1 MEEQLGSGVLLTL
14 GIASL
19 AIGGAIKLL
28 QQKRKEVVIKD
39 VPQYYDDY
47 HDLKNGLVS
56 SPELTN
62 IVLKGTV
69 KKKDSK
75 EVAFSDDNF
84 SSIGTTRLDK
94 VMDANGAILKFNEAV
109 SVPFYLADNNNNE
122 VTIENF
128 SYDA

>member
-1 MEEQLGSGVLLTL
+1 M
-14 GIASL
+14 
-19 AIGGAIKLL
+19 
-28 QQKRKEVVIKD
+28 
-39 VPQYYDDY
+39 
-47 HDLKNGLVS
+47 
-56 SPELTN
+56 
-62 IVLKGTV
+62 LKGTV